1 MSAVFFGITDR
12 LFHYERTVCRFEF
25 SGTGINGAADL
36 ALASEGRIYVLNRGW
51 EYRPISVRITLLTED
66 EDFISQF
73 AGPGEGNGEFVWP
86 TSIALDKSENVYVT
100 DEWLNRVTIFDK
112 DGNFLDKWGVAGSG
126 DGKLNKPSG
135 IDFDSEENL
144 YLVDSGNGRVQKFT
158 KDGKFLGKWGEE
170 GNSEGQLSLP
180 WGITVDNRGD
190 VYVADWRNDRIQ
202 KFAADG
208 EFLAEFGS
216 SGNGVGQFNRPTGV
230 AVDKYGDIY
239 VADWG
244 NNRVQALTAE
254 GQHITT
260 FTGQAGF
267 SKWAAEKMNSNP
279 DMLRQH
285 NLVRDLE
292 PSGRFWRPKA
302 IEIDEQ
308 GRIWMLDSYRSRI
321 QVYQREN
328 Y

>member
-158 KDGKFLGKWGEE
+158 KDGKFLGKWG
-170 GNSEGQLSLP
+170 
-180 WGITVDNRGD
+180 
-190 VYVADWRNDRIQ
+190 
-202 KFAADG
+202 G
-208 EFLAEFGS
+208 EGS
-216 SGNGVGQFNRPTGV
+216 SVSLGESPSTTEVMFTWQTGATTGFRSSRRTANSWPNSV
-230 AVDKYGDIY
+230 L
-239 VADWG
+239 
-244 NNRVQALTAE
+244 RVM
-254 GQHITT
+254 GSGSS
-260 FTGQAGF
+260 TG
-267 SKWAAEKMNSNP
+267 P
-279 DMLRQH
+279 R
-285 NLVRDLE
+285 V
-292 PSGRFWRPKA
+292 
-302 IEIDEQ
+302 
-308 GRIWMLDSYRSRI
+308 
-321 QVYQREN
+321 
-328 Y
+328 